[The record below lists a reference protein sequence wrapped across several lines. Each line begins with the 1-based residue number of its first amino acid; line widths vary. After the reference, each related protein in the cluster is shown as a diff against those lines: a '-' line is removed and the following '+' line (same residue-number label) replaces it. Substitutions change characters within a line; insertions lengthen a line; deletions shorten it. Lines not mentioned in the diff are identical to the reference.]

1 MLETIIKV
9 GTSAAAVVGLG
20 LGIKAAYTDRKQ
32 NKSAEE
38 ITKNITDNQCRI
50 DSLKFQVHDMKDRV
64 DKMDG
69 DLEVLR
75 NSINDLYTRANASD
89 NDIAALV
96 RYLNQAGMP
105 VTPVAPVPQTN
116 GDDGTKV
123 DQQAEA
129 KPETQAEPKVVET
142 TKVEVNTEVKT
153 AVVTAPAPTAKPKVA
168 ETPKAE
174 VKTEANAEPTDTK
187 AAPKQEATPK
197 AEVKPN
203 VNTTPATPA
212 QNQKDKK
219 NAKNVTAKK
228 NANTTADVNI
238 AAAPAAAMA
247 V

>member
-32 NKSAEE
+32 NKAAENS
-38 ITKNITDNQCRI
+38 TKVIAENRHHI
-50 DSLKFQVHDMKDRV
+50 DSLKFQVNDLKDRV

-69 DLEVLR
+69 NLEVLLG
-75 NSINDLYTRANASD
+75 SINDLNAKAKDSD
-89 NDIAALV
+89 NAIAALV
-96 RYLNQAGMP
+96 RYLNQSGMP
-105 VTPVAPVPQTN
+105 VAPVAPVPPTN
-116 GDDGTKV
+116 GDGGAKV
-123 DQQAEA
+123 EQQAEA
-129 KPETQAEPKVVET
+129 KPETQAEPKV
-142 TKVEVNTEVKT
+142 
-153 AVVTAPAPTAKPKVA
+153 A
-168 ETPKAE
+168 ETAKAE
-174 VKTEANAEPTDTK
+174 VKTEAETKPTDTK
-187 AAPKQEATPK
+187 TAPKQEATPK

-203 VNTTPATPA
+203 VNATPATPA

-228 NANTTADVNI
+228 NTNTTADVNV